1 LIATS
6 VDAVGGRLVTL
17 NQHHFLMLP
26 YVVVPSVKA
35 GQP

>member
-1 LIATS
+1 
-6 VDAVGGRLVTL
+6 LVTL

-26 YVVVPSVKA
+26 NVVVPTFKA